1 MESLASLY
9 KNHIATLQE
18 RTRDALARFKLD
30 ALLIHSGELFN
41 VFLDDHP
48 YPFKVNPQFKAWV
61 PVTQVPNCWL
71 LVDGVNKP
79 KLWFYLPVDYWHN
92 VEPLPTS
99 FWTEDVEVIA
109 LPKADGI
116 GSLLPAARGNI
127 GYIGPVPERALQLG
141 IEASNINPKGV
152 IDYLHYYR
160 SFKTEYE
167 LACMREAQKM
177 AVNGHRAAEE
187 AFRSGMSEFD
197 INIAYLTATGHRD
210 TDVPYSNIVALNEHA
225 AVLHYTKLDHQ
236 APEEMRSFLL
246 DAGAEYNGY
255 AADLTRTWSAKSDN
269 DYAQLV
275 KDVNDEQLALIATM
289 KAGVSYV
296 DYHIQFHQR
305 IAKLLRKHQIITDMS
320 EEAMVEND
328 LTGPFMPHGI
338 GHPLGLQVHDVA
350 GFMQDDSGT
359 HLAAPAKYPYLRCTR
374 ILQPGMVLTIEP
386 GIYFIESLLAPWREG
401 HFSKHF
407 NWQKIEALK
416 PFRRHSYRR
425 QRGDPRKQ
433 RGKHDPGSET
443 GVMESWL
450 IPAAPVTVVEE
461 IKKSRFIT
469 MLAHTDGV
477 EAAKAFV
484 ESVRA
489 EHPDARHHCVAW
501 VAGAPDDSQQLG
513 FSDDGEPAGTAGKP
527 MLAQLM
533 GSGVGEITA
542 VVVRYYGGI
551 LLGTGGLVK
560 AYGGGVNQALRQL
573 TTQRKTP
580 LTEYTLQ
587 CEYHQLTGIEALLG
601 QCDGKIIN
609 SDYQAFVLLRVALPA
624 AKVAEFSAKLADFS
638 RGSLQLLA
646 IEE

>member
-255 AADLTRTWSAKSDN
+255 AADL
-269 DYAQLV
+269 
-275 KDVNDEQLALIATM
+275 
-289 KAGVSYV
+289 
-296 DYHIQFHQR
+296 
-305 IAKLLRKHQIITDMS
+305 ITDMS

-401 HFSKHF
+401 QFSKHF

-416 PFRRHSYRR
+416 PF
-425 QRGDPRKQ
+425 
-433 RGKHDPGSET
+433 
-443 GVMESWL
+443 
-450 IPAAPVTVVEE
+450 
-461 IKKSRFIT
+461 
-469 MLAHTDGV
+469 
-477 EAAKAFV
+477 
-484 ESVRA
+484 
-489 EHPDARHHCVAW
+489 
-501 VAGAPDDSQQLG
+501 
-513 FSDDGEPAGTAGKP
+513 
-527 MLAQLM
+527 
-533 GSGVGEITA
+533 
-542 VVVRYYGGI
+542 GGI
-551 LLGTGGLVK
+551 
-560 AYGGGVNQALRQL
+560 R
-573 TTQRKTP
+573 
-580 LTEYTLQ
+580 
-587 CEYHQLTGIEALLG
+587 IEDNVVIHENNVENMTRDL
-601 QCDGKIIN
+601 
-609 SDYQAFVLLRVALPA
+609 
-624 AKVAEFSAKLADFS
+624 KLA
-638 RGSLQLLA
+638 
-646 IEE
+646 